1 MVIQRSDSIS
11 STTSSITTTTTA
23 TANSSNLSDPNA
35 TSNNNNNNSS
45 TLVSSTS
52 FSSNTLHYGDV
63 ISLAIFFNPFQE
75 KTRPTTSQQH
85 ARTESI
91 TSITSDSSSPA
102 ATGVSSP
109 LISPLPLSKNTTTSQ
124 QQQQTNQEAS
134 SIVGFMSVSGIP
146 GHHRCGLSA
155 DESILKNFD
164 SALFVICKG
173 ETYSAKKRYHKVL
186 NYFASAEKAN
196 MSSSMNNL
204 NEVSNS
210 MLLKQSS
217 LLQHKDSTRPMIQ
230 TVNSQQ
236 QLQVQPSVIAVNHIQ
251 SQLAEL
257 EEKMLREKQENEIE
271 RERSWGK
278 PVLYG
283 ERIQLYHP
291 KTGLFLN
298 VLRSNADLEKSS
310 LKLSL
315 SEGDRMCHF
324 QFVPHFK
331 FRSEGE
337 PIRLSDKVIIMNE
350 KTKHN
355 IHISQYKYTRP
366 LIVKDFE
373 KYEVNA
379 SPHPA
384 DNIWIL
390 RLYRSYLPM
399 AHAFIK
405 GGDVIRIIHRD
416 LMGALYH
423 PSFHQIGTSTDSF
436 SSLHLNPKYALNSI
450 TTLFQI
456 EALDNSRGGIM
467 YSATPCR
474 FKHIA
479 SGQYIAA
486 REVEVHDDQHQV
498 SSTNLSSVN
507 GASSSANSG
516 KGGKTNAWKNLR
528 RRVKI
533 RLKLVLTDHPR
544 DESAVFYLYSEEVQH
559 NEPILTQ
566 SLLRIKHAQSNTWLR
581 ANDVSKAVLNDI
593 QTNLNSSP
601 STNSSSAIHKSS
613 HLVELW
619 FDVMQRE
626 KDVFSLEHVNNVLQR
641 NDIEILLNSLKLVIY
656 LCTDS
661 VQEDPLKREGAPY
674 TNIQNHFR
682 ELNFIDAIFNI
693 INLLDPTSQSTI
705 TSPIMN
711 SFIAFPSDSQYT
723 SLSTI
728 QRYQNNIIPMCYRAV
743 KQLAKQNLLNC
754 THILDKYFTTM
765 QDHLSR
771 DIGGQEVSNALV
783 EIINDNM
790 EVLEQI
796 PGEKIE
802 HFFELIKTKQKK
814 PLFVSF
820 LSNLCR
826 CGDRPVTKNQKHLVD
841 LLSKIDCKNVF
852 YLPDYDDTDR
862 TIHVLKDS
870 EDENSTHV
878 PLDQLQNT
886 DGMMY
891 RILIEGLR
899 LLSSLCVGRHAGGIS
914 YVSQLL
920 PLDLVMAVVE
930 SEAYGIELRSAM
942 CGILEHCYLDNTSN
956 GEFPAINLSR
966 PIDNKDNPGT
976 KGGSNRLQT
985 EFIDYRNRFKSIRLF
1000 LVEFFK
1006 NKQNSQLTP
1015 ERTPLI
1021 YNLVKIGYKCFVYRI
1036 FNPYANDTD
1045 SLQLKA
1051 KIDSSTNKLVVEG
1064 QDEYLVSM
1072 REMEEFLSVLL
1083 TTLDSTNDIGNI
1095 NTMFDD
1101 IEQNTFVIKIKKKI
1115 LDIFLYAMDLRIDY
1129 RISLIITAYNAR
1141 NVILIT
1147 DQQLNDFI
1155 SKTITSSVNFF
1166 QFDNTESSRN
1176 FAYPLLYLFKYQ
1188 NKEIPEKA
1196 LKILQRSYNQ
1206 SKELKENLQKVS
1218 ILISSKSRK
1227 AYNFIYTMFNRIQN
1241 LLSTSSFTG
1250 GDSSDDFVIFRDT
1263 ITQLIRIMKEN
1274 KGTKAAFRN
1283 LGGHD
1288 LLIKCLGTNYPVF
1301 VKTKLSICCIEL
1313 LTEFVRGDKKN
1324 QEELFREFRFLLEL
1338 LSPQVDT
1345 TELLTEIVR
1354 ENDQILL
1361 NKIDP
1366 LLIKL
1371 YLEKIISV
1379 GAKSYHLNFL
1389 RILTCDSK
1397 GTSIPTNQNEIINNL
1412 KEDYRSLI
1420 VLYNEE
1426 DLMKERERMI
1436 MEKEYLKVG
1445 TDLNYHI
1452 NLLYLLRDCTRDK
1465 VGLAEGSVQAILPFS
1480 EMLVHL
1486 TDCFL
1491 IPLVRDP
1498 LMKLL
1503 TELYFITEKESTQ
1516 DLSDVNIWKLFKKI
1530 NTELR
1535 SWLDNEGKMRYP
1547 KEFEEAHYAAYP
1559 PSQLHA
1565 ISEESTDDSTFGSS
1579 RTSGSDHSI
1588 PTQTNESLDPNIQ
1601 VKRSFYN
1608 QESPNEEVFV
1618 NDNYVY
1624 KVVLPFIESFF
1635 ENVFNKNV
1643 NKMLLQKENNEEIK
1657 GIIYELL
1664 QNVTE
1669 IYLHSASHREDIKRC
1684 HMAIQKLMVTAN
1696 IDTDGKF
1703 KNLTKLA
1710 VAKHSVTM
1718 VIKQQSNKSMKQ
1730 RFAVK
1735 NIEEDFLLK
1744 YKIFMDE
1751 LERKGFFAKRE
1762 SNELPKFAQL
1772 LQLHSEYLPRL
1783 VNVLK
1788 TMIEFG
1794 VPRDMSETFIDSIAT
1809 IASIVK
1815 EYNAKKDYNFSVIHN
1830 IPELV
1835 LKLICSS
1842 NIEFT
1847 KYGLQ
1852 LGIETLMSGNIENQQ
1867 MYNRLLKTGNY
1878 ETFFQAIKNKIKQ
1891 SILEEKEVR
1900 KRGVTGI
1907 LDTELTS
1914 YAWEV
1919 LRFLQLLCE
1928 GHNLENQQM
1937 LQNQPF
1943 NRISIDLVSECIEY
1957 VIHLFKYLSSSNVDK
1972 VIQALNAV
1980 NEFVQGP
1987 CEQSIQ
1993 TLSSS
1998 SGLYTVFNDIL
2009 ENDFIADKM
2018 TTAYDPVAPTA
2029 LGASR
2034 SQSIL
2039 QQRAVQLD
2047 RLNHITTRKEMKLLE
2062 AVIITLT
2069 SMLEGGNKHAQASE
2083 LKYLNMEPLMD
2094 RMKECAEVCIPMSF
2108 IQSFILKRKE
2118 KEVKKLSST
2127 IIEYFKQEQKNVD
2140 ALLVQKLTK
2149 DYESLSDEKTEKYET
2164 LTDYISVKK
2173 SKIKDSC
2180 EEIGT
2185 AIYMLL
2191 KYLGV
2196 KLNDNLEDEESVR
2209 RTIIYNFYE
2218 SLTGSIEIIRDS
2230 KIEVVHFKKPRMCNN
2245 LLETTKDEFVSS
2257 CNRETAQT
2265 KVADLYEWT
2274 YRVFKTE
2281 MHHLERYRSN
2291 ENGYESRTW
2300 RFLERYWKYMKNLSF
2315 LFSLLINIIVLIFYH
2330 KRYDVFAGY
2339 VPVPGVAY
2347 SDSVANV
2354 VSQGFK
2360 WKAAGILVIVLGFI
2374 QLVTTILLIV
2384 TYLRFFLMLNVKKK
2398 FQLKKEET
2406 WESATQQPG
2415 FKKKLFLSIVTDLY
2429 LWWTIIFLGIS
2440 LIGLI
2445 VTPLVYCLQLF
2456 EVITLSHVLQ
2466 DIFFSIFENKKKF
2479 FLFSVLTIFAL
2490 TAYAFTIFAFKWDQ
2504 WIISNTNSCSNAI
2517 LCFATTINYSVR
2529 SEAFLENIMD
2539 PKPLDVSRFF
2549 FDMAFYFV
2557 VVVILLEVLF
2567 GLILDSFSERRE
2579 RRNKL
2584 EKEKK
2589 EICFICHNEKNR
2601 FDLHAN
2607 EGLDFESHIKTEH
2620 NMWNYVYFL
2629 IYLSEKERDEYTG
2642 TEQYVE
2648 QNAAKLSFFPT
2659 LRSKTLELAES
2670 GALLKEATLSDAEDD
2685 TFDENALKVDEN
2697 GMVAASSGKY
2707 SSTASTTDDFE
2718 AITSNKDCLL
2728 LYI

>member
-1 MVIQRSDSIS
+1 
-11 STTSSITTTTTA
+11 
-23 TANSSNLSDPNA
+23 
-35 TSNNNNNNSS
+35 
-45 TLVSSTS
+45 
-52 FSSNTLHYGDV
+52 
-63 ISLAIFFNPFQE
+63 
-75 KTRPTTSQQH
+75 
-85 ARTESI
+85 
-91 TSITSDSSSPA
+91 
-102 ATGVSSP
+102 
-109 LISPLPLSKNTTTSQ
+109 
-124 QQQQTNQEAS
+124 
-134 SIVGFMSVSGIP
+134 MSVSGIP

-155 DESILKNFD
+155 DDSILKNFD
-164 SALFVICKG
+164 SALFMLCKG
-173 ETYSAKKRYHKVL
+173 ETYSAKKRYHKYL
-186 NYFASAEKAN
+186 NYFASAEKST

-204 NEVSNS
+204 MNEVSNS

-217 LLQHKDSTRPMIQ
+217 LLHHKDSSRPM
-230 TVNSQQ
+230 TPFNSQQ
-236 QLQVQPSVIAVNHIQ
+236 HVKAQPSVIAANHIQ

-283 ERIQLYHP
+283 ERIQLYHL

-423 PSFHQIGTSTDSF
+423 PSINQIGSTTTNSF
-436 SSLHLNPKYALNSI
+436 SSLHLNPKYALTSI
-450 TTLFQI
+450 TSLFQI

-486 REVEVHDDQHQV
+486 REVEVHDDQHQI
-498 SSTNLSSVN
+498 STTNLSN
-507 GASSSANSG
+507 GSSSSSSASSSSASSSSG
-516 KGGKTNAWKNLR
+516 KAGKTNAWKNLR

-559 NEPILTQ
+559 NEPILAQ

-593 QTNLNSSP
+593 QTNLSTGSS
-601 STNSSSAIHKSS
+601 SNSSSAVHKSS

-619 FDVMQRE
+619 FDVIQRE
-626 KDVFSLEHVNNVLQR
+626 KDVFSLEHVNNVLQVNLIKEIYPILVNYDNNSQYQR
-641 NDIEILLNSLKLVIY
+641 NDIEILLNALKLVIY

-661 VQEDPLKREGAPY
+661 VQEDPLKREGTPY

-693 INLLDPTSQSTI
+693 INLLDPTSQSSI

-711 SFIAFPSDSQYT
+711 SSIAFPSESQYPA
-723 SLSTI
+723 LSTI
-728 QRYQNNIIPMCYRAV
+728 QRYQNNIIPMCYRAI

-796 PGEKIE
+796 PGEKID
-802 HFFELIKTKQKK
+802 HFFKLITTKQKK

-826 CGDRPVTKNQKHLVD
+826 SGDRPVTKNQKHLVD

-852 YLPDYDDTDR
+852 YLPDYDDTNR

-870 EDENSTHV
+870 EEGDSDRV

-886 DGMMY
+886 DSMMY

-899 LLSSLCVGRHAGGIS
+899 LLSSLCVGRHAAGIS

-920 PLDLVMAVVE
+920 PLELVMAVVE
-930 SEAYGIELRSAM
+930 SEDYGIELRSAM

-956 GEFPAINLSR
+956 GEFPPINLSR
-966 PIDNKDNPGT
+966 PIDNNDNPTT

-1006 NKQNSQLTP
+1006 NKQNSQLPP

-1064 QDEYLVSM
+1064 QDEYLISM

-1095 NTMFDD
+1095 NTMFED

-1166 QFDNTESSRN
+1166 QFDNTDSSRN
-1176 FAYPLLYLFKYQ
+1176 FAFPLLYLFKYQ

-1288 LLIKCLGTNYPVF
+1288 LLIKCLGTNYPAF

-1313 LTEFVRGDKKN
+1313 LTEFVRSDKKN

-1436 MEKEYLKVG
+1436 VEKEYLKVG
-1445 TDLNYHI
+1445 SDLNYHI

-1535 SWLDNEGKMRYP
+1535 SWLDNDGKMRYP
-1547 KEFEEAHYAAYP
+1547 KEFEEAHYSAYP

-1565 ISEESTDDSTFGSS
+1565 ISEESTDDSIVGNGTA
-1579 RTSGSDHSI
+1579 SDSAHST
-1588 PTQTNESLDPNIQ
+1588 PTPTESIDTNIQ

-1657 GIIYELL
+1657 EIIYDLL
-1664 QNVTE
+1664 KNVTE
-1669 IYLHSASHREDIKRC
+1669 IYLHSASHKEDIKRC
-1684 HMAIQKLMVTAN
+1684 HMAIQKLMVTAS

-1710 VAKHSVTM
+1710 VAKHNMTM

-1730 RFAVK
+1730 KFAVK

-1744 YKIFMDE
+1744 YKIFMDD

-1762 SNELPKFAQL
+1762 TNELPQFAQL

-1815 EYNAKKDYNFSVIHN
+1815 EYNAKKDYNFSVNHN

-1943 NRISIDLVSECIEY
+1943 NRISIDLVSECIDY

-1972 VIQALNAV
+1972 VIQALNAL

-2009 ENDFIADKM
+2009 ENDFISDKM
-2018 TTAYDPVAPTA
+2018 TTAFDPVAPTA

-2039 QQRAVQLD
+2039 QQRAAQLD

-2083 LKYLNMEPLMD
+2083 LKYLNMEPLME
-2094 RMKECAEVCIPMSF
+2094 RMKECAEVCIPISF
-2108 IQSFILKRKE
+2108 IQSFLLKRKE
-2118 KEVKKLSST
+2118 KEVKKLSSS
-2127 IIEYFKQEQKNVD
+2127 IIEYFKQEQKNTD

-2149 DYESLSDEKTEKYET
+2149 DYELLSDQKSEKYKT
-2164 LTDYISVKK
+2164 LADFISVKK

-2209 RTIIYNFYE
+2209 RTIIYNFYA

-2291 ENGYESRTW
+2291 ENGWESRTW

-2315 LFSLLINIIVLIFYH
+2315 LFSLLINVIVLIFYH

-2339 VPVPGVAY
+2339 VPVPGIAY
-2347 SDSVANV
+2347 DVSMANV
-2354 VSQGFK
+2354 VTQGFK

-2374 QLVTTILLIV
+2374 QLITTILLIV

-2415 FKKKLFLSIVTDLY
+2415 FRKKLFLSIVTDLY

-2456 EVITLSHVLQ
+2456 EVVTLSHVLQ

-2490 TAYAFTIFAFKWDQ
+2490 IAYAFTIFAFKWDQ
-2504 WIISNTNSCSNAI
+2504 WIISNTNACSNTI

-2579 RRNKL
+2579 HRNKL

-2670 GALLKEATLSDAEDD
+2670 GALLKETNSLDD
-2685 TFDENALKVDEN
+2685 TDKHVMDENTLKVDEN
-2697 GMVAASSGKY
+2697 GMVDVSNSGKY
-2707 SSTASTTDDFE
+2707 SSSANKTDDFE
-2718 AITSNKDCLL
+2718 AITSNKDSLL